1 MGSRFPKKTGVD
13 QSQRHCSAETIRDT
27 GHIRVNSDEAG
38 QCPKIRSKGLANQRR
53 LSNRREQILH
63 FDLSP
68 EARSD
73 NERLQIRFFIISLSL
88 HILHKFVK
96 EYGRNFENC
105 IILSKA
111 PPSQEIL

>member
-1 MGSRFPKKTGVD
+1 
-13 QSQRHCSAETIRDT
+13 
-27 GHIRVNSDEAG
+27 
-38 QCPKIRSKGLANQRR
+38 
-53 LSNRREQILH
+53 
-63 FDLSP
+63 
-68 EARSD
+68 
-73 NERLQIRFFIISLSL
+73 LSL